1 MKIILIISLFFI
13 YTLSFSQKLEA
24 IIIVGHVED
33 DIKEDTIKGSM
44 YQSDLVLAEK
54 ESDFLESKG
63 VIVHKFYGDDA
74 KFKDIVKVSSNCS
87 FFIYKGHG
95 GKTECL
101 SLMRET
107 PIYYTDPI
115 TKKKKEFNYDNI
127 DTIRMKE
134 LKLKKNS
141 IVILNTVCFSA
152 GSSAS
157 DRSEITKDEAKKRT
171 EIYINSFFDC
181 GASSYFSNN
190 YLNST
195 YNLLVSLYSG
205 ETIYE
210 FLNTSINKNKH
221 KEEFNTDY
229 KKSKGIK
236 YILYSNQSTKNK
248 YKSFDICVC
257 SNSDFSLNKIKGK

>member
-1 MKIILIISLFFI
+1 MKTILITALSFI

-24 IIIVGHVED
+24 IIIVAHVED

-54 ESDFLESKG
+54 ESAFLESKG
-63 VIVHKFYGDDA
+63 VIVHKFYGDNA

-87 FFIYKGHG
+87 FFIYRGHG

-115 TKKKKEFNYDNI
+115 TKKKKEFYYDNI
-127 DTIRMKE
+127 DTIRMKD

-141 IVILNTVCFSA
+141 IVILNHVCFSA

-157 DRSEITKDEAKKRT
+157 DRSEITNDEAKKRT
-171 EIYINSFFDC
+171 EIYINSFFNC

-190 YLNST
+190 YSSSI
-195 YNLLVSLYSG
+195 YKLLVSLYEGGNISS
-205 ETIYE
+205 
-210 FLNTSINKNKH
+210 FLNTNINKNKH
-221 KEEFNTDY
+221 KEEFDTDY
-229 KKSKGIK
+229 KKSKVIK
-236 YILYSNQSTKNK
+236 YVLYSNQSPKNK
-248 YKSFDICVC
+248 YKEFDICVC
-257 SNSDFSLNKIKGK
+257 SNLNFSLNTIKGK

>member
-1 MKIILIISLFFI
+1 MKIILIIALFFI
-13 YTLSFSQKLEA
+13 CTLSFSQKLEA
-24 IIIVGHVED
+24 IIIVAHIED

-44 YQSDLVLAEK
+44 YYDDLVLAEK
-54 ESDFLESKG
+54 ESAFLESKG

-74 KFKDIVKVSSNCS
+74 KFKDIVKVSPNCS
-87 FFIYKGHG
+87 FFIYRGHG

-101 SLMRET
+101 CLMRET

-115 TKKKKEFNYDNI
+115 TKKNKEFNYDNI

-141 IVILNTVCFSA
+141 IVILNHVCFSA

-171 EIYINSFFDC
+171 ENYINTFFKC

-190 YLNST
+190 YTISAYKLLN
-195 YNLLVSLYSG
+195 SLYS
-205 ETIYE
+205 ENTISS
-210 FLNTSINKNKH
+210 FLDNSINKDKQ
-221 KEEFNTDY
+221 KEEFNINY
-229 KKSKGIK
+229 KKTKETK
-236 YILYSNQSTKNK
+236 YILYSNQSTK
-248 YKSFDICVC
+248 YKQFNICVC
-257 SNSDFSLNKIKGK
+257 SDPNFSLNTIKGK